1 LPWNRAVRRISTGF
15 LPPIALEP
23 EGSTPVY
30 MQLADWFRH
39 AIVQGRLRPGQRLP
53 STRGLARELN
63 LSRMPVQ
70 GAYEQLHTEGYFE
83 TFVGAGTCV
92 AKAIPDESLR
102 PGPELTRTDRPTA
115 AAPEAPRSVS
125 RRAGLLR
132 RKPQTWLLNLGAFR
146 VGLPA
151 LDHFPVASWARLMKR
166 HLRRPPGDSM
176 AYGYSMGYLP
186 FREAIA
192 EYLSV
197 ARGVRCDA
205 SQILV
210 TSGSQEGL
218 ALCAQV
224 LLDAGDR
231 VWMEEPGYPGAHQ
244 ALTAAGARLLP
255 VPVDEEGL
263 SVGDGIRR
271 GSTARVAYVTPSHQ
285 FPLGVTLSASR
296 RMSLLNWAVRSGTW
310 IIEDDNDSEYR
321 FGAPPIASLQGL
333 DSDSRV
339 IYVGTFS
346 KLMFPAMRL
355 GYLVLPRDLVAP
367 FGEIRGAGD
376 AFSSTLY
383 QLVMNDFIREGHLAR
398 HIRKMRVLYR
408 ERRAMLVEAIHRSLG
423 DRLEVVGDEAGLQL
437 TALLHAGV
445 SDLEVTQRAARRGIS
460 VRPLSACYLKAPE
473 RGGVI
478 LGYGNVGTEAIQAG
492 VLKLGETLREI
503 ESEVPRTARGRAH
516 R

>member
-1 LPWNRAVRRISTGF
+1 MRRISTGF
-15 LPPIALEP
+15 LPPIALQTA
-23 EGSTPVY
+23 GGIPVY
-30 MQLADWFRH
+30 LQLADWFRH
-39 AIVQGRLRPGQRLP
+39 AIVQGRLRPGRRLP
-53 STRGLARELN
+53 STRSLARELN

-70 GAYEQLHTEGYFE
+70 AAYEQLHTEGYFE

-92 AKAIPDESLR
+92 AKAIPDDSLS
-102 PGPELTRTDRPTA
+102 PGSQVMRSARNGPARAA
-115 AAPEAPRSVS
+115 AAPPRAAPRRVS
-125 RRAGLLR
+125 RRAAVLR
-132 RKPQTWLLNLGAFR
+132 QQPQTWLMNLGAFR

-151 LDHFPVASWARLMKR
+151 LDHFPIAQWARLMKR

-192 EYLSV
+192 EYLGV

-218 ALCAQV
+218 TLCAQV

-244 ALTAAGARLLP
+244 ALTAVGARLLP
-255 VPVDEEGL
+255 VPVDEEGF
-263 SVGDGIRR
+263 SIGA
-271 GSTARVAYVTPSHQ
+271 GSAARVAYVTPSHQ
-285 FPLGVTLSASR
+285 FPLGVTLSAPR

-321 FGAPPIASLQGL
+321 FGVPPIASLQGL

-355 GYLVLPRDLVAP
+355 GYLVLPKDLVSP
-367 FGEIRGAGD
+367 FCEIRAAGD

-383 QLVMNDFIREGHLAR
+383 QLAMNDFIREGHLAR
-398 HIRKMRVLYR
+398 HIRRMRTLYG
-408 ERRAMLVEAIHRSLG
+408 ERRATLVEAIRRHLG
-423 DRLEVVGDEAGLQL
+423 ERLEVVGDEAGLQL
-437 TALLHAGV
+437 TALLPAGV
-445 SDLEVTQRAARRGIS
+445 SDLDVTQRAARRGIS
-460 VRPLSACYLKAPE
+460 VRPLSACYLNPPA

-478 LGYGNVGTEAIQAG
+478 LGYGNVGTEAIRAG

-503 ESEVPRTARGRAH
+503 ESEAPRPPRRRGSRV
-516 R
+516 

>member
-1 LPWNRAVRRISTGF
+1 MRRISTGF

-23 EGSTPVY
+23 HGGAPVY

-53 STRGLARELN
+53 STRNLARELN

-92 AKAIPDESLR
+92 AKAIPDDSLQPKWAR
-102 PGPELTRTDRPTA
+102 TAGPSVATH
-115 AAPEAPRSVS
+115 EAPRRVS

-132 RKPQTWLLNLGAFR
+132 QQSQTWLMNLGAFR
-146 VGLPA
+146 LGLPA
-151 LDHFPVASWARLMKR
+151 LDHFPVPLWARLMKR

-186 FREAIA
+186 FREAIS

-218 ALCAQV
+218 SLCAQV
-224 LLDAGDR
+224 LLDPADR

-255 VPVDEEGL
+255 VPVDAEGL
-263 SVGDGIRR
+263 SVGDGVRR
-271 GSTARVAYVTPSHQ
+271 GPAARLVYVTPSHQ
-285 FPLGVTLSASR
+285 FPLGVTLSAPR
-296 RMSLLNWAVRSGTW
+296 RMSLLNWAVRNGTW

-321 FGAPPIASLQGL
+321 FGVPPIASLQGL
-333 DSDSRV
+333 DSDARV

-355 GYLVLPRDLVAP
+355 GYLVLPKDLVAP
-367 FGEIRGAGD
+367 FCEIRAAGD

-408 ERRAMLVEAIHRSLG
+408 ERRATLVEAIHRSLR
-423 DRLEVVGDEAGLQL
+423 DQLEVVGDEAGLQL
-437 TALLHAGV
+437 TALLPSGV
-445 SDLEVTQRAARRGIS
+445 SDSEVAQRAMRRGIS

-478 LGYGNVGTEAIQAG
+478 LGYGNVGTEGIRDG
-492 VLKLGETLREI
+492 VLKLKATLEEI
-503 ESEVPRTARGRAH
+503 DSAPARRRA
-516 R
+516 RR

>member
-1 LPWNRAVRRISTGF
+1 MRRISTCF
-15 LPPIALEP
+15 LPPIKLEP
-23 EGSTPVY
+23 DGGSPVY
-30 MQLADWFRH
+30 LQLADWFRH
-39 AIVQGRLRPGQRLP
+39 AIVEGRLRPGQRMP
-53 STRGLARELN
+53 STRTLARELS
-63 LSRMPVQ
+63 LSRMPIQ
-70 GAYEQLHTEGYFE
+70 SAYEQLHTEGYFE
-83 TFVGAGTCV
+83 TFHGAGTCV
-92 AKAIPDESLR
+92 AKAIPDDSLR
-102 PGPELTRTDRPTA
+102 PGPTPTWSARPA
-115 AAPEAPRSVS
+115 ASKHKGPRRIS
-125 RRAGLLR
+125 RRAAVLR
-132 RKPQTWLLNLGAFR
+132 KQSPTWLMNLGAFR

-151 LDHFPVASWARLMKR
+151 LEDFPVASWARLMKR

-192 EYLSV
+192 EYLGV

-218 ALCAQV
+218 TLCAQV
-224 LLDAGDR
+224 LLDSGDR

-244 ALTAAGARLLP
+244 SLTAVGARLVP

-263 SVGDGIRR
+263 NVGEGIRR
-271 GSTARVAYVTPSHQ
+271 SPTARAAYVTPSHQ
-285 FPLGVTLSASR
+285 FPLGVTLSAPR
-296 RMSLLNWAVRSGTW
+296 RMSLLNWAVRRGAW

-321 FGAPPIASLQGL
+321 FGVPPIASLQGL

-339 IYVGTFS
+339 VYVGTFS

-355 GYLVLPRDLVAP
+355 GYLVLPKDLVAP
-367 FGEIRGAGD
+367 FGEVRTAGD

-398 HIRKMRVLYR
+398 HIRKMRGLYR
-408 ERRAMLVEAIHRSLG
+408 ERRATLVETIHRYLG

-437 TALLHAGV
+437 TALLPPGV
-445 SDLEVTQRAARRGIS
+445 RDLELTRRATRRGIS
-460 VRPLSACYLKAPE
+460 VRPLSACYQRAPD

-478 LGYGNVGTEAIQAG
+478 LGYGNVATDAIREG
-492 VLKLGETLREI
+492 VLKLRATLQEL
-503 ESEVPRTARGRAH
+503 GCL
-516 R
+516 